1 MNIVIGKFGKSINF
15 EPKNWGMVG
24 GDSESAIFSQSLAH
38 LYPDDTFYL
47 VSRNNFSKLPIET
60 QMKINKNNNLIDC
73 WKDYSKNLGIEDQ
86 DWLKYYFNIKD
97 IKLDFGIIYGG
108 VSTGCTI
115 PDSMYLIN
123 TPDQTATPLSS
134 SRRYVG
140 IITKFLN
147 DTNLPY
153 LEIGEDPRY
162 LPVRA
167 KDVFNRSKKILGGAN
182 LSFTATNIKEYLS
195 KEIVETD
202 IPCVDIEHHL
212 MFLMNEDKNCL
223 LKEPGQRNTLINEA
237 CHYTATQDGTIN
249 KWDIVK
255 SHLFEQFPNVIIY
268 GKWDLLQSVKE
279 QYKNQFKDTPMKHLH
294 DIMYDTKYTL
304 LIGGSE
310 IWGTQSKFWKMLI
323 FGIIPFFVEGND
335 PDRIFNAPEFLY
347 TKGAKDFK
355 EKIDFLEN
363 NKTEYMK
370 LWIECQQLI
379 HRDDLWDGSY
389 FFNNIE
395 KEIRDTFGIELNRT
409 GTIDYKSSS
418 IFLNENIGTLE
429 DFLK

>member
-1 MNIVIGKFGKSINF
+1 M
-15 EPKNWGMVG
+15 W
-24 GDSESAIFSQSLAH
+24 ESMWERRQ
-38 LYPDDTFYL
+38 
-47 VSRNNFSKLPIET
+47 T
-60 QMKINKNNNLIDC
+60 Q
-73 WKDYSKNLGIEDQ
+73 
-86 DWLKYYFNIKD
+86 
-97 IKLDFGIIYGG
+97 
-108 VSTGCTI
+108 
-115 PDSMYLIN
+115 
-123 TPDQTATPLSS
+123 
-134 SRRYVG
+134 
-140 IITKFLN
+140 
-147 DTNLPY
+147 
-153 LEIGEDPRY
+153 
-162 LPVRA
+162 
-167 KDVFNRSKKILGGAN
+167 
-182 LSFTATNIKEYLS
+182 
-195 KEIVETD
+195 
-202 IPCVDIEHHL
+202 
-212 MFLMNEDKNCL
+212 
-223 LKEPGQRNTLINEA
+223 
-237 CHYTATQDGTIN
+237 
-249 KWDIVK
+249 
-255 SHLFEQFPNVIIY
+255 
-268 GKWDLLQSVKE
+268 
-279 QYKNQFKDTPMKHLH
+279 NQFKDTPMKHLH

-335 PDRIFNAPEFLY
+335 PDRVFNAPEFLY